1 MYTEVGILRQKKEN
15 FMGETIF
22 SIFQDEHYIDLMIY
36 QYGYEQCKPLHSF
49 GPYVRNH
56 WLFHYVI
63 SGKGTL
69 RCNDEKNNTTEYR
82 LEKGSGFLIEPGYVN
97 TYWADKEDPWEYVWV
112 EFGGLRAKKFLES
125 AGLSCTHPIFY
136 PDVPEHGNEVH
147 REIEEIIRYET
158 LSDAGQIGHLY
169 LFMDKLVR
177 YSTSRQRKQGGKLS
191 EFYAKEA
198 IAFIEQNYGSN
209 ITVEDIAHRCKLDRS
224 YFGKVF
230 KNVMGQS
237 PQEFL
242 IQYRMARAADE
253 LIITDESISAVG
265 ESVGYPNQLH
275 FSRAFKSVYGVPPR
289 EYRQRNK
296 TVK

>member
-1 MYTEVGILRQKKEN
+1 
-15 FMGETIF
+15 MGETIF
-22 SIFQDEHYIDLMIY
+22 SIFRDEHYIDLMIY

-69 RCNDEKNNTTEYR
+69 RSNDEKNHTTEYR
-82 LEKGSGFLIEPGYVN
+82 IEKGSGFLIEPGYVN
-97 TYWADKEDPWEYVWV
+97 SYWADKEEPWEYVWV

-125 AGLSCTHPIFY
+125 AGLSCVHPVFY
-136 PDVPEHGNEVH
+136 PDLPEQGEEIQK
-147 REIEEIIRYET
+147 EIEEIIRYET

-177 YSTSRQRKQGGKLS
+177 YSTSRKRKQGGKLS

-198 IAFIEQNYGSN
+198 IAFIEQNYGQN

-253 LIITDESISAVG
+253 LIITNDSISSVG

-296 TVK
+296 SVK